1 MTKTVSKT
9 NVAGNIQ
16 RLSTRLCF
24 FPDIVSFLYLV
35 RWEGVIFF
43 KSPTD
48 LFIYPFKQLTC
59 KKSSESDKEHSMP
72 TKGIF
77 DDRSNENRYDG
88 AHDLKHRDQT
98 GQVSAG
104 PVHGAWWGQPSGPTP
119 RQKQIE
125 QKEGEDGIATTL
137 RYTM

>member
-1 MTKTVSKT
+1 MGRGYIFLKSATV
-9 NVAGNIQ
+9 
-16 RLSTRLCF
+16 
-24 FPDIVSFLYLV
+24 
-35 RWEGVIFF
+35 
-43 KSPTD
+43 

-59 KKSSESDKEHSMP
+59 KKSSESDKEYSMP

-98 GQVSAG
+98 RPGECR
-104 PVHGAWWGQPSGPTP
+104 PVPQPSGPTP

-137 RYTM
+137 QCTM